1 MATHNLIQTVTVG
14 SGGAASIEFT
24 SIPQTYTDLLV
35 LYSLRGSQAQVYTQA
50 SLTFNASSTGYYWRM
65 LQGTGTSIGNQSV
78 TNGSSIGGF
87 NGTGS
92 SATANTFGN
101 LRLYIPNYSGS
112 QFKSCSINDV
122 LETNASTTYMALV
135 AGVWTNTNAIT
146 TITMTGLNNWVQHS
160 SASLYGISK
169 T

>member
-1 MATHNLIQTVTVG
+1 MATYNLISTITVG

-35 LYSLRGSQAQVYTQA
+35 LYSLRGGQAQVYTQA
-50 SLTFNASSTGYYWRM
+50 SLTFNASSTGYYWKM
-65 LQGTGTSIGNQSV
+65 LQGTGSSISNQTV

-101 LRLYIPNYSGS
+101 LQLYIPNYTGS
-112 QFKSCSINDV
+112 QFKSCSIDDV
-122 LETNASTTYMALV
+122 LETNATTTYMALV
-135 AGVWTNTNAIT
+135 AASWNNTSAIT
-146 TITMTGLNNWVQHS
+146 TITVTGNANWVQHS

-169 T
+169 S

>member
-1 MATHNLIQTVTVG
+1 MATHNLIQTITVG
-14 SGGAASIEFT
+14 AGGAASIEFT

-50 SLTFNASSTGYYWRM
+50 SLTFNASSTGYYWKM
-65 LQGTGTSIGNQSV
+65 LQGTGSSIGNQSV
-78 TNGSSIGGF
+78 TNGSNIGGF

-101 LRLYIPNYSGS
+101 LRLYIPNYASS
-112 QFKSCSINDV
+112 QFKSLSINDV

>member
-14 SGGAASIEFT
+14 SGGASSIEFT

-50 SLTFNASSTGYYWRM
+50 FLTFNASSIGYYWRM
-65 LQGTGTSIGNQSV
+65 LQGTGTSIGNNAV
-78 TNGSSIGGF
+78 TNSSNIGGF

-101 LRLYIPNYSGS
+101 LRLYIPNYASS
-112 QFKSCSINDV
+112 QFKSCSVNDV
-122 LETNASTTYMALV
+122 LETNASTTYMSLV
-135 AGVWTNTNAIT
+135 AAVWTNTNAIT
-146 TITMTGLNNWVQHS
+146 TITMTGLNNWVQYS

>member
-14 SGGAASIEFT
+14 AGGAASVEFT
-24 SIPQTYTDLLV
+24 YIPQTYTDLLV

-50 SLTFNASSTGYYWRM
+50 TLTFNASSTGYYWKM
-65 LQGTGTSIGNQSV
+65 LQGTGTSIGNQAV

-101 LRLYIPNYSGS
+101 LRLYIPNYAGS

-135 AGVWTNTNAIT
+135 AAVWNNTNAIT
-146 TITMTGLNNWVQHS
+146 TITITGANNWVQHS
-160 SASLYGISK
+160 SASLYGIK
-169 T
+169 NT

>member
-24 SIPQTYTDLLV
+24 SIPQIYTDLLV

-65 LQGTGTSIGNQSV
+65 LQGTGTSMGNQSV
-78 TNGSSIGGF
+78 TNGSNIGGF

-101 LRLYIPNYSGS
+101 LRLYIPNYAGS

-146 TITMTGLNNWVQHS
+146 TITVSGLNNWVQYS